1 MLTPNF
7 RAASMAWCVFTDF
20 SMHTRTSG
28 GCRES
33 EANDATV
40 IPNCIPSC
48 SVVTTVTPLAQ
59 WDMASLNAAPSP
71 AIEGRSVAQREEN
84 DTIHSPHQQESPPQG
99 TDDHDIATRPRQ
111 REERP

>member
-40 IPNCIPSC
+40 ILNCIPSC
-48 SVVTTVTPLAQ
+48 SVVTTVTPLAK
-59 WDMASLNAAPSP
+59 WDMASLNAASST
-71 AIEGRSVAQREEN
+71 AIEGRSLAQGGEI
-84 DTIHSPHQQESPPQG
+84 DTIHSPHQKESSPQG
-99 TDDHDIATRPRQ
+99 ADDHG
-111 REERP
+111 